1 MEPADLIAARSK
13 LQALHIWWVLCRFIY
28 TFGLS
33 SRTHSGWSPWL
44 KVILHGT
51 IRNDDFKLKTALQ
64 CSNSVA
70 TIRNNATTMLQR
82 CVALK
87 IVVANLLVYHHL
99 NTRWQPDKPISVYV
113 VSYSRH
119 HARENVGEKVAV
131 DVGNISD
138 WLRKWHDSFSAKH
151 ILGLMKARLSVS
163 HVSMCTL
170 LM

>member
-13 LQALHIWWVLCRFIY
+13 LQALHIWWVLRRFIY

-33 SRTHSGWSPWL
+33 SRTHSGWSRWL
-44 KVILHGT
+44 NVMLHGM
-51 IRNDDFKLKTALQ
+51 IRNDDFKLNAALQ
-64 CSNSVA
+64 CSNNVVA
-70 TIRNNATTMLQR
+70 TRNNATTMLQR

-87 IVVANLLVYHHL
+87 IVVANRLMQHHL
-99 NTRWQPDKPISVYV
+99 DTRWQPDKPISVYV
-113 VSYSRH
+113 VSRSRL

-138 WLRKWHDSFSAKH
+138 WLRKWHDSFSAKRM
-151 ILGLMKARLSVS
+151 LGLMKARLSVS

-170 LM
+170 VV